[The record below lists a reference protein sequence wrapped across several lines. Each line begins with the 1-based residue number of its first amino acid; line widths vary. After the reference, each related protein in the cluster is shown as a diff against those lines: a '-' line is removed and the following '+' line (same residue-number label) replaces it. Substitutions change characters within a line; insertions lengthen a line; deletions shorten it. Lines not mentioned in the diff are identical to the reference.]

1 MSHDKKL
8 AQLRQYFNTSGKRY
22 TVEREHMLD
31 VIEEMEGPFT
41 IVELYKVA
49 KAKGFVHAASTL
61 YRNLFIFID
70 SGFITERHLSG
81 GRVEYE
87 TNTGKN
93 SFLLCVGCGT
103 LKKIPVSKEFKA
115 MQKDLCEKY
124 KMVPVS
130 YNFSAERLLCQ
141 MSEET
146 CKISLTA

>member
-1 MSHDKKL
+1 MSHEKKL
-8 AQLRQYFNTSGKRY
+8 AQLRRYFNTSGKRY

-31 VIEEMEGPFT
+31 VIAEMEGSFT
-41 IVELYKVA
+41 IVDLFKAA

-87 TNTGKN
+87 TNVGKN

-103 LKKIPVSKEFKA
+103 LKKIPVSKEFRA
-115 MQKDLCEKY
+115 MQKAICEKH
-124 KMVPVS
+124 KMEPVS
-130 YNFSAERLLCQ
+130 YNFQQKGYCLKCQ
-141 MSEET
+141 KKLA
-146 CKISLTA
+146 KIK

>member
-1 MSHDKKL
+1 MSHDKRL

-31 VIEEMEGPFT
+31 VIAEMEGPFT
-41 IVELYKVA
+41 IVELFKAA

-81 GRVEYE
+81 GKVEYE
-87 TNTGKN
+87 KNTGRN

-115 MQKDLCEKY
+115 MQAEICKKY
-124 KMVPVS
+124 KIQPVA
-130 YNFSAERLLCQ
+130 YNFQQKGYCAKCQ
-141 MSEET
+141 
-146 CKISLTA
+146 KKLAK